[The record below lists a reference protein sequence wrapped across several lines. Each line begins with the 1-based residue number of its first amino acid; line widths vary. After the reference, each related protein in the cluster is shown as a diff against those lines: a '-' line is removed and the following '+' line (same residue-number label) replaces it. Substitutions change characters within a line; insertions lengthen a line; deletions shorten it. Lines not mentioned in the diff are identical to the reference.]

1 MLGRP
6 ELALA
11 AAEAGLL
18 CKADLATDMVREL
31 TELQGTIGGIYA
43 REDGRPEEVWK
54 AIYYHY
60 LPHGVEADAPPT
72 RAQLGDAA
80 VTWAAVSLADKLDT
94 LVGHVRGRRAAHRL
108 ARSVRTAPGGA
119 GTGAHAAG
127 SAGADRRRSGTT
139 SRAAA
144 RRGGRAFAE

>member
-6 ELALA
+6 ELAA
-11 AAEAGLL
+11 AASEAGLL

-60 LPHGVEADAPPT
+60 LPQGVEADAPPT
-72 RAQLGDAA
+72 RAQLGAAA

-94 LVGHVRGRRAAHRL
+94 LVGMFVGRRAAHGL
-108 ARSVRTAPGGA
+108 AGSVRTAPRP
-119 GTGAHAAG
+119 
-127 SAGADRRRSGTT
+127 RRDWCGRCWTCRS
-139 SRAAA
+139 
-144 RRGGRAFAE
+144 